1 MQLAMTDHRQRIGDE
16 ITVPVVHVL
25 LPDEIGSSERNAHDA
40 QVSKVEDRAYIVPR
54 IEALEGGFDGL
65 NKRVKAAMRAWL
77 ADAAGD
83 AAGDSREGR
92 LVGVQGEAVLVQV
105 DGRIERLTDGS
116 PWRIAWPADTGS
128 DPGGVQLD
136 VEAEAAGTRALT
148 ATYQIDGPR
157 WQASHTGRF
166 DAETGELSLTTM
178 AVIDNGG
185 GARLSADRAWLV
197 AGEVSRAGNGG
208 PQPVMMARSEAKAD
222 AASGPQST
230 DDTYRYALDGGI
242 DVPGGATRAVAIMA
256 PHTFEASAEPVTPE
270 TDEPY
275 QLALTRVGYR
285 HTIMQQGEDYEEN
298 REFWESVPPLYWRHQ
313 ILATKPAAVVLA
325 YARTEALPELDEAA
339 EEESLDQ
346 AEQRQALQGRDDQTV
361 GVAEEDGG
369 GLHPDLQVVLAV
381 GDVRDHAAPESFALV
396 VATRVQ
402 LPDQAK
408 SEPHCMLTDGI
419 GIHACGVGQKDAPL
433 TQALQWKLVVASA
446 DGLDIAKPRTMLQK
460 LIVPEAGDHQHVGLR
475 QAGKSLPGCPG
486 LLVADAGVELP
497 EALCHLVGGVGEQD
511 VGL

>member
-1 MQLAMTDHRQRIGDE
+1 MTHLSIRPALTAAAALGLALSWSAGAQTGDPAPAE
-16 ITVPVVHVL
+16 ATVDAAALYNTGAAVIENSREVELAAGAQTLDWPLSGRLRPETFWLSAPGVSLTGLSAARPDDEGSGRLAARVGRSVTL
-25 LPDEIGSSERNAHDA
+25 LRG
-40 QVSKVEDRAYIVPR
+40 
-54 IEALEGGFDGL
+54 
-65 NKRVKAAMRAWL
+65 
-77 ADAAGD
+77 AGD

-208 PQPVMMARSEAKAD
+208 PQPVMMARSESKAD

-230 DDTYRYALDGGI
+230 GDTYRYALDGGI

-256 PHTFEASAEPVTPE
+256 PHTFEASRRYHLENSLYSVTRETERSHAAVRLRFDNTAEVPLPAGPLRVYDGQHAAGLMGEATIGDTPTGAPVNLMLGAAFDITAERRLVDDSRAEGGQRSRTIEITLHNAGDAAATVDVVERLPDTAE
-270 TDEPY
+270 IES
-275 QLALTRVGYR
+275 ASETRVDDGPANSA
-285 HTIMQQGEDYEEN
+285 QWALD
-298 REFWESVPPLYWRHQ
+298 VPAGGDKRLRYT
-313 ILATKPAAVVLA
+313 ATW
-325 YARTEALPELDEAA
+325 TE
-339 EEESLDQ
+339 
-346 AEQRQALQGRDDQTV
+346 
-361 GVAEEDGG
+361 
-369 GLHPDLQVVLAV
+369 
-381 GDVRDHAAPESFALV
+381 
-396 VATRVQ
+396 
-402 LPDQAK
+402 
-408 SEPHCMLTDGI
+408 
-419 GIHACGVGQKDAPL
+419 
-433 TQALQWKLVVASA
+433 
-446 DGLDIAKPRTMLQK
+446 
-460 LIVPEAGDHQHVGLR
+460 
-475 QAGKSLPGCPG
+475 
-486 LLVADAGVELP
+486 
-497 EALCHLVGGVGEQD
+497 
-511 VGL
+511 